1 MIKSDVEYCKIW
13 QNNARMFGIEKM
25 NNLSTFVNIC
35 SARCDVSVSF
45 QTFQAQVFQR
55 NANVAERLRSWST
68 TSSKV
73 RHSASQISRLLTPKG
88 IKQKE
93 YISYNIIQIYI
104 IMCINIKFEA
114 RVEGLQREVEQFG
127 TKIERV
133 EMVWINLCL
142 LYVDLSAGDSWYLDV
157 FGDLQ
162 VLNVSG
168 DHFSMLHEPHVGN
181 TAMRS
186 EAKLSTR
193 TKHSDHSALETY
205 APIRSMSE
213 DLLHYGGGW
222 HGRGTWRKFQSH
234 T

>member
-1 MIKSDVEYCKIW
+1 
-13 QNNARMFGIEKM
+13 
-25 NNLSTFVNIC
+25 
-35 SARCDVSVSF
+35 
-45 QTFQAQVFQR
+45 
-55 NANVAERLRSWST
+55 
-68 TSSKV
+68 
-73 RHSASQISRLLTPKG
+73 
-88 IKQKE
+88 
-93 YISYNIIQIYI
+93 
-104 IMCINIKFEA
+104 
-114 RVEGLQREVEQFG
+114 
-127 TKIERV
+127 
-133 EMVWINLCL
+133 MVWINLCL

-193 TKHSDHSALETY
+193 TKHSDHSTLETY

-222 HGRGTWRKFQSH
+222 HGRGMWGKFQSH